1 MPTTPAIQ
9 VPHASLSPSSPLP
22 SSGGKRP
29 KENGGREE
37 RRLPEKQFTT
47 NMQQSRLTNGPE
59 FGNENESPVNL
70 KEKVVV
76 QPMSQLL
83 FCDDQEDLDFDND
96 LFSTALPES
105 SSPSAYSMYVPPAS
119 SAVKLNGNES
129 FGIPLKNAEYTLE
142 SVDPLVGEHTSVD
155 DGVWDVKQQHD
166 ETVAAANDQPPIAK
180 VKPFIQQEGELHGV
194 HIQPSPLF
202 SAAEKDTSSSVKQR
216 HEQRNKPP
224 PAFFEEEASED
235 LAGDMH
241 ATPFVFV
248 NHHEPQ
254 DGNFSPTNDPL
265 PLETSVVP
273 IVHSS
278 AGPMEESS
286 SELEARGEADSQH
299 ILALKEDHRLPTL
312 VAAPMSNVEENHLTE
327 NELSNET
334 DDNEEN
340 TTMSVVSEDFEGIP
354 EVEVDNDLHTSVKVT
369 LVHDVSP
376 RTGSPIN
383 ESTSSD
389 FKTAFPV
396 KQTLH
401 QTDTRIEPA
410 PALTYTTDRFTEK
423 VNPEIQ
429 QPCDNKPITDAVSE
443 MSIETERKLAQS
455 SLSSG
460 GLNSFDELEP
470 PPITQ
475 PPSMASGEWGV
486 SLPQVET
493 ESKNYSSLGSVTNC
507 GEDISSE
514 TVSDVRHSSL
524 VNGSQ
529 PALSG
534 SFLNSLSPTEG
545 ESPGAD
551 SDECGTQPP
560 VSVASTGISST
571 QPLEHDPT
579 EATAIQPLEHDPT
592 EATAIQPL
600 EHDPTE
606 ATAIQPLEHGPTV
619 ATAIQPLEHGPTV
632 ATAIQPLE
640 HGPTVAT
647 AIQPLEHDPTE
658 ATAMQPLEH
667 GPTVATAPETDSAPN
682 QFTSR
687 PVIRE
692 GVALVDENLPRN
704 ITATADGRSKT
715 METDIFEQLPQ
726 VPRQPEESLFND
738 LNPKQH
744 LPSTSSDNTAGEG
757 FEETMA
763 TGLHEPKQT
772 RMPEMV
778 DNSSFGDPYP
788 PKLYSQISHPNDLSA
803 DDETDVSRT
812 DLSEYQARNDL
823 TDHSEIDEPNHL
835 EQNGRDTSVST
846 TPGLTSL
853 DSSHPRGQHFDL
865 FSEQNDTGFTNLSV
879 DVRPD
884 GNVTLHQTLTDDD
897 SADEQCMILGGD
909 LAETSYGEKGYTM
922 VSLARD
928 RVTIHDPRQEDEASE
943 EQTVEV
949 ARADDLIERDGVATV
964 KPFAATDKDFEVNS
978 K

>member
-1 MPTTPAIQ
+1 M
-9 VPHASLSPSSPLP
+9 H
-22 SSGGKRP
+22 
-29 KENGGREE
+29 
-37 RRLPEKQFTT
+37 
-47 NMQQSRLTNGPE
+47 QSRLTNGPE
-59 FGNENESPVNL
+59 FGNEDESPVNS
-70 KEKVVV
+70 KEKVVA

-83 FCDDQEDLDFDND
+83 FCDDQDDLDFDND

-119 SAVKLNGNES
+119 STVKLNGNES
-129 FGIPLKNAEYTLE
+129 FGIPLKNAAYTSE

-166 ETVAAANDQPPIAK
+166 ETVVAANDHPPIAK
-180 VKPFIQQEGELHGV
+180 VKPFIQQEGELNGV

-202 SAAEKDTSSSVKQR
+202 SAAEKDTFSSVEQR
-216 HEQRNKPP
+216 REQRNKPP

-299 ILALKEDHRLPTL
+299 LLALKEDHRLPTL

-334 DDNEEN
+334 DENEEN
-340 TTMSVVSEDFEGIP
+340 TTVSVASEDFEGIP
-354 EVEVDNDLHTSVKVT
+354 EDEGHNDLHTRVQVT

-389 FKTAFPV
+389 FKTALPV
-396 KQTLH
+396 RQTLH
-401 QTDTRIEPA
+401 QTDPRIEPV
-410 PALTYTTDRFTEK
+410 PSFTYTTDRFTEN
-423 VNPEIQ
+423 VNPEVQ
-429 QPCDNKPITDAVSE
+429 QPCDNKPITDAISEVSV
-443 MSIETERKLAQS
+443 ETGLLDNERKLAQS

-486 SLPQVET
+486 SLPQAEI
-493 ESKNYSSLGSVTNC
+493 ENKNYSSLGSVTNFV
-507 GEDISSE
+507 EDISSQ
-514 TVSDVRHSSL
+514 TVGDVWHSSL

-551 SDECGTQPP
+551 SDEHGTQPP

-571 QPLEHDPT
+571 HPLEHDPTEATAIQPLEHDPTEATAIQPLEHGPTVATAIQPLEHDPT

-606 ATAIQPLEHGPTV
+606 ATAIQPLEHGPIV
-619 ATAIQPLEHGPTV
+619 ATAMQPLEHD
-632 ATAIQPLE
+632 
-640 HGPTVAT
+640 PTVAT

-658 ATAMQPLEH
+658 ATA
-667 GPTVATAPETDSAPN
+667 PETDSVPN

-692 GVALVDENLPRN
+692 GVALVDEHLPRN
-704 ITATADGRSKT
+704 ITTTADGRSKT

-744 LPSTSSDNTAGEG
+744 LPSTSSDITAGEG
-757 FEETMA
+757 FEESMA

-928 RVTIHDPRQEDEASE
+928 RVTIHDPRQKDEASE
-943 EQTVEV
+943 EQTVQV
-949 ARADDLIERDGVATV
+949 DRADDLIERDGVATV
-964 KPFAATDKDFEVNS
+964 KPFVATDKDFEVNS
-978 K
+978 IL